1 VATECGGVANDTM
14 IDSIHDLDTHNRDP
28 ASEPISSEFPVQIWK
43 LVAFGYGALVVI
55 ALFMFSRDVNTA
67 YVATIACGIALM
79 YFGLPWVLMK
89 TEARNGHGRRRSMID
104 FLGKGLRT
112 RTGLLDGHE
121 ALLQILLI
129 PTVLACG
136 MLVISLIDVFV
147 RP

>member
-1 VATECGGVANDTM
+1 
-14 IDSIHDLDTHNRDP
+14 
-28 ASEPISSEFPVQIWK
+28 
-43 LVAFGYGALVVI
+43 
-55 ALFMFSRDVNTA
+55 
-67 YVATIACGIALM
+67 
-79 YFGLPWVLMK
+79 
-89 TEARNGHGRRRSMID
+89 MID

-129 PTVLACG
+129 PTVLAFG